1 MTEPTSAPGALTPA
15 RRLQLLREIQGGGY
29 SIRADSST
37 EALAAAEVKL
47 AEWRE
52 LDSLEDIRLR
62 TIHGT
67 IGRAEEVRVVL
78 ALLTPSGMRFLQ
90 EHAGEPHAP
99 SRIARAR

>member
-15 RRLQLLREIQGGGY
+15 RRLQLLREILHGGH

-37 EALAAAEVKL
+37 DALAGAEIKL

-52 LDSLEDIRLR
+52 LDSLKDINLR

-67 IGRAEEVRVVL
+67 IGRAEGVRVVL
-78 ALLTPSGMRFLQ
+78 AILTPSGMRFLQ
-90 EHAGEPHAP
+90 EHASEPYAP
-99 SRIARAR
+99 SRIA